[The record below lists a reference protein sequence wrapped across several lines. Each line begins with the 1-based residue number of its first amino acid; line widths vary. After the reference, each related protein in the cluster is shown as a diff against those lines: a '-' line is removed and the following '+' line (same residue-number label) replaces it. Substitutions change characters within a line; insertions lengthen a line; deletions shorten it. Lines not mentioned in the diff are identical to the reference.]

1 VTRMENGSLMFV
13 QMLENVGRS
22 FLDFIEE
29 VGAFT
34 RLVTQTIFGCFK
46 RPFEFAELMKQLER
60 VGVQSLSVVLVTAIF
75 TGMVFSLQIYG
86 GFQRFQAEGFV
97 PTVLGLALL
106 RELIPVL
113 CGLMVAGRVGSA
125 MAAEIGTMKVSDQI
139 DALEVM
145 STNPVQYLVVPRF
158 LALTLMLPLLIAMGD
173 LIGLLGGKYLI
184 NHILHDPFPGFME
197 RVFDYLDAE
206 DFWSGILKAAVF
218 GAIISTVGCFQGLST
233 RGGAEGVGK
242 ATTTAVVK
250 ASLGI
255 LVSDFFLSKLF
266 Y

>member
-1 VTRMENGSLMFV
+1 MVITILEKTGSAFLGFV
-13 QMLENVGRS
+13 
-22 FLDFIEE
+22 EE
-29 VGAFT
+29 VGAFSQ
-34 RLVTQTIFGCFK
+34 LVKNTLFGCFR
-46 RPFEFAELMKQLER
+46 RPFEFRELVKQLEK
-60 VGVQSLSVVLVTAIF
+60 VGVQSSSVVLVTAIF
-75 TGMVFSLQIYG
+75 TGMVFCLQIYG
-86 GFQRFQAEGFV
+86 GFQRFQAEGYV

-125 MAAEIGTMKVSDQI
+125 MAAELGTMKVSDQI

-145 STNPVQYLVVPRF
+145 STSPVQYLVVPRF
-158 LALTLMLPLLIAMGD
+158 LALTFMLPLLIALGD
-173 LIGLLGGKYLI
+173 FIGLLGGQFLV

-206 DFWSGILKAAVF
+206 DFWSGLVKASVF
-218 GAIISTVGCFQGLST
+218 GAIIALVGCFHGLNT
-233 RGGAEGVGK
+233 RGGAEGVGRS
-242 ATTTAVVK
+242 TTTAVVK

-255 LVSDFFLSKLF
+255 LIADFFLSKLF